1 MNATIYANYGVLAS
15 EYRTVYTVDAPHC
28 HASVS
33 EQLTIEIPDTFEP
46 GRNALG
52 EILLTVPGISQPCL
66 LSELLDTTA
75 GDAPCLRWFDDSY
88 RSHTVALAAVDSS
101 DG

>member
-1 MNATIYANYGVLAS
+1 MRTAIYANYGVLAS

-33 EQLTIEIPDTFEP
+33 EQLTVDIPDTFEP
-46 GRNALG
+46 VRNALG

-75 GDAPCLRWFDDSY
+75 GDAPCLRWFDADY
-88 RSHTVALAAVDSS
+88 RSHTITIATVDGSE
-101 DG
+101 G